1 MRATLIVVS
10 TMASTTIDP
19 NTTQLSPNVKA
30 KNAQANVNTKNAR
43 GQTLLYQAVNKN
55 LVDVARFLIDIGADV
70 HATNGD
76 G

>member
-1 MRATLIVVS
+1 MDSS
-10 TMASTTIDP
+10 TINP
-19 NTTQLSPNVKA
+19 NTTQLLPNIDA
-30 KNAQANVNTKNAR
+30 KNAQVNVDAKNAQVNVDAKNAR